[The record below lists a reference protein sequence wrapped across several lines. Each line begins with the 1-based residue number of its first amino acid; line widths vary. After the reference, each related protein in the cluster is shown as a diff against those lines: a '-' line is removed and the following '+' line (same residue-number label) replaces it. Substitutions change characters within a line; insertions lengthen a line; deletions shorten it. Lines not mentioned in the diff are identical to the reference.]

1 MATIEKQVMVV
12 GVDDSEDSL
21 YALQWT
27 LEHFFTPFSSNC
39 PYKLIIVHAK
49 PPATT
54 AIGVAGPGV
63 ADVLPLVEEDLRK
76 IAARIVGKA
85 KEICINKSVKDATVE
100 VVDGDAR
107 NALCDAVQKHQA
119 TILVVGSH
127 GYGALKRYNCA
138 LKCEKRLESCRIID
152 LINF

>member
-1 MATIEKQVMVV
+1 MATIEKQVIVV

-54 AIGVAGPGV
+54 AIGVAGPGKFSIAFPSIYKNFKV
-63 ADVLPLVEEDLRK
+63 ACFMATSLR
-76 IAARIVGKA
+76 
-85 KEICINKSVKDATVE
+85 
-100 VVDGDAR
+100 
-107 NALCDAVQKHQA
+107 
-119 TILVVGSH
+119 TIS
-127 GYGALKRYNCA
+127 NW
-138 LKCEKRLESCRIID
+138 
-152 LINF
+152 